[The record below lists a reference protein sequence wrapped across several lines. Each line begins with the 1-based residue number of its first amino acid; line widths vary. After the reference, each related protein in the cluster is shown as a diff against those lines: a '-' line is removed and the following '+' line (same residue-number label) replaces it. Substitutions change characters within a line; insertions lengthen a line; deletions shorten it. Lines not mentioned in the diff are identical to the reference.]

1 MAQDPLYRQIA
12 EDLGRQITSGVLQ
25 PGSKLPS
32 EDDLTKSYGA
42 SRNTVR
48 EAIRWLAT
56 SGGVVSRSGQ
66 GTFVVQRPAPFVT
79 VLTEVTETPGGA
91 GVETPGEDGNGDQ
104 KTVPDRKLLDVRPE
118 VAVDAVADGLGLP
131 RGSDVIRRRET
142 RTIGDVTWSL
152 EASYYPSSFVE
163 AGASLL
169 ISPRDIGEG
178 TVTYLAQK
186 LGLREIRYR
195 DVLRVRAPDGE
206 EARLFGLPHDGRI
219 PVFEIF
225 RTGYD
230 EYGTPM
236 RLTVTVCPTDC
247 NYFVVEV
254 DRTDSAAAEKL
265 VKVPWPSVTRPSFR
279 PASLRALRSPVLTKP
294 AAS

>member
-1 MAQDPLYRQIA
+1 MAQDPLYRRIA
-12 EDLGRQITSGVLQ
+12 EDLGRQIASGILQ

-32 EDDLTKSYGA
+32 EDDLRKRYGV

-56 SGGVVSRSGQ
+56 SGRVVNRPGQ
-66 GTFVVQRPAPFVT
+66 GIFVAQRPPPFIT
-79 VLTEVTETPGGA
+79 VLTAGTKMPGSAGIETPGG
-91 GVETPGEDGNGDQ
+91 GDHWDQ
-104 KTVPDRKLLDVRPE
+104 KAVPDRHLLDVRPE
-118 VAVDAVADGLGLP
+118 VAADAVADGLGLTQ
-131 RGSDVIRRRET
+131 GSDVIRRREI
-142 RTIGDVTWSL
+142 RTIGDVIWSV
-152 EASYYPSSFVE
+152 EASYYPVSFVE

-178 TVTYLAQK
+178 TVTYLAEK

-195 DVLRVRAPDGE
+195 DVLRVRAPDAD
-206 EARLFGLPHDGRI
+206 EARLFDLPEDGRI

-230 EYGTPM
+230 ERGIPM

-254 DRTDSAAAEKL
+254 DQTDSAAPGPGAM
-265 VKVPWPSVTRPSFR
+265 
-279 PASLRALRSPVLTKP
+279 A
-294 AAS
+294 

>member
-1 MAQDPLYRQIA
+1 MAQDPLYRRIA
-12 EDLGRQITSGVLQ
+12 DDLGRQITSGALK

-32 EDDLTKSYGA
+32 EEDLANSYGA

-56 SGGVVSRSGQ
+56 SGRVVSKSGQ
-66 GTFVVQRPAPFVT
+66 GTFVAKRPAPFRT
-79 VLTEVTETPGGA
+79 VLTAGTKTLGGG
-91 GVETPGEDGNGDQ
+91 GVETPRGKDDPDQ
-104 KTVPDRKLLDVRPE
+104 GKDDPDPITVPDKQLLDVRPE
-118 VAVDAVADGLGLP
+118 VASDAIADRLRLP
-131 RGSDVIRRRET
+131 RGSDVIRRRDI

-178 TVTYLAQK
+178 TVTYLAEK
-186 LGLREIRYR
+186 LGLREVRFR
-195 DVLRVRAPDGE
+195 CVLRVRAPDGD
-206 EARLFGLPHDGRI
+206 EARLFGLPEDGRI
-219 PVFEIF
+219 GVFEIF

-230 EYGTPM
+230 ERGKPM

-247 NYFVVEV
+247 NYFIVDV
-254 DRTDSAAAEKL
+254 DRTDSAAEEK
-265 VKVPWPSVTRPSFR
+265 
-279 PASLRALRSPVLTKP
+279 
-294 AAS
+294 

>member
-1 MAQDPLYRQIA
+1 MSGPMGAGIPVRWAAKKTDGPSGRTLRQEEDSMAQDPLYRRIA
-12 EDLGRQITSGVLQ
+12 EDLRRQITSGALQ

-56 SGGVVSRSGQ
+56 SGRVASRSGQ

-79 VLTEVTETPGGA
+79 VLTEETETPGGA
-91 GVETPGEDGNGDQ
+91 GVETPGSHNDRDQ
-104 KTVPDRKLLDVRPE
+104 KTVPDKHLRDVKPE
-118 VAVDAVADGLGLP
+118 VATDAVADGLALP
-131 RGSDVIRRRET
+131 PGSDVILRQET

-152 EASYYPSSFVE
+152 EKSYYPFSFLE
-163 AGASLL
+163 AGAALL
-169 ISPRDIGEG
+169 ISPRDIPEG
-178 TVTYLAQK
+178 TVTYLAEK

-195 DVLRVRAPDGE
+195 DMLRVRTPDAD
-206 EARLFGLPHDGRI
+206 EARLFGLPEDGRI

-230 EYGTPM
+230 QRGKPM

-254 DRTDSAAAEKL
+254 DRTDSAAAEK
-265 VKVPWPSVTRPSFR
+265 
-279 PASLRALRSPVLTKP
+279 
-294 AAS
+294 